1 MIMNTAY
8 KVLLM
13 PAAIL
18 LGRQGQGVM
27 SQQKGEESSPLR
39 NLKGKPVKTTTTS
52 STQVTTTTSTTTTTT
67 TTTKTTTAPPHLVD
81 FMYSK
86 FYDGNFLCTFLF
98 SFFSHLV
105 ITHSIIAA
113 YGAPSIGRNPPI
125 ANPGN
130 KCSKFAISICY

>member
-8 KVLLM
+8 KVVLLM

-39 NLKGKPVKTTTTS
+39 NLKGKPVKTTTPS

-67 TTTKTTTAPPHLVD
+67 TTKTTAPPHLVD

-86 FYDGNFLCTFLF
+86 FYDGSFLCTSAVPPLLLLLSSCNHPF
-98 SFFSHLV
+98 HYC
-105 ITHSIIAA
+105 SIWC
-113 YGAPSIGRNPPI
+113 SIDWKKSTYCKPREQM
-125 ANPGN
+125 
-130 KCSKFAISICY
+130 